1 MVTCIWGI
9 RLILYFSGRQ
19 TLLASE
25 VHHVSVSCRDI
36 PQNVEW
42 TGGNFGVSDKN
53 LIEVAE
59 YIRSHDI
66 DAA

>member
-1 MVTCIWGI
+1 MYWFITI
-9 RLILYFSGRQ
+9 LISDWFYNLVGSF
-19 TLLASE
+19 
-25 VHHVSVSCRDI
+25 HHVSVSCRDI